1 MRGFTEIAEAG
12 GEVFDAAGEPL
23 DFSRGR
29 WLDLD
34 TGIIATNKELKPVVL
49 SAVQK
54 CVKDL
59 KIPAKHWA
67 VLGLGHSYCLSIWD
81 YHV

>member
-59 KIPAKHWA
+59 KIPAKH
-67 VLGLGHSYCLSIWD
+67 
-81 YHV
+81 